1 MGDNQTRKVL
11 IIDDE
16 EKFTKMVKKNLENE
30 GNFEVVT
37 LNEAEK
43 GFETAKEMRPDIVL
57 LDVLMPGKRGP
68 EIASEIRKDDK
79 IGKTPIIF
87 ITATVDK
94 GQTEAFGGLVDGVP
108 FTIKPA
114 ISKPVKTKDLV
125 AKIEQELAAAA
136 SGETEA

>member
-1 MGDNQTRKVL
+1 MSDGEKTKVL

-30 GNFEVVT
+30 GKYQVETV
-37 LNEAEK
+37 NEGAK
-43 GFETAKEMRPDIVL
+43 GFDAAKEFRPDIVL

-68 EIASEIRKDDK
+68 EVAYAIRQDDK

-94 GQTEAFGGLVDGVP
+94 GQTEAFGGLVDGLP

-114 ISKPVKTKDLV
+114 LSKPVKTKDLV
-125 AKIEQELAAAA
+125 AKIEEELAKISSAG
-136 SGETEA
+136 S